1 MKYLWIGIGVLA
13 LVGGGFYYSN
23 THKTS
28 TIEQGNVAPFP
39 VANQAV
45 SPLVNIPNPN
55 QNENPNPIPTT
66 TDPVL
71 TNPNQTSNLP
81 FDITKVYK
89 TSSKTNLMY
98 ANDGIAMHSF
108 DLYTPLDGKISR
120 PFIVFMHGGGFITG
134 DKKETKVWAQ
144 AMATHGFAVATI
156 NYRLA
161 TAGAIWP
168 EPLCDVRMATKYL
181 VDNAATLGLDG
192 TRFAI
197 AGVSAGGILTAQ
209 ATLSAND
216 KTLCGFTAP
225 VPRGG
230 VVASGS
236 FMKQDISLFKK
247 GQLTMLSSMLGCT
260 AVASPDC
267 AKKLAVFLPETYAD
281 KNDPPLLLLHGEQD
295 TTVPTQH
302 ARDFYP
308 FLQTKGIDVTL
319 KLAPDLAH
327 SGLFDRFNTETIQF
341 FVDVLNK

>member
-1 MKYLWIGIGVLA
+1 MWGYTRCMKYLWIAIIILA
-13 LVGGGFYYSN
+13 LVGGGFYYVTN
-23 THKTS
+23 KTS
-28 TIEQGNVAPFP
+28 TKEQASVSLFPSNKIEP
-39 VANQAV
+39 VIT
-45 SPLVNIPNPN
+45 PT
-55 QNENPNPIPTT
+55 PIPTQTPIITPTLSQNQNPSPT
-66 TDPVL
+66 T
-71 TNPNQTSNLP
+71 S

-89 TSSKTNLMY
+89 TSSKTNLVY
-98 ANDGIAMHSF
+98 ANDGEAMHTF
-108 DLYTPLDGKISR
+108 DLYTPLDGKTTR

-134 DKKETKVWAQ
+134 DKKETKVWSQ

-181 VDNAATLGLDG
+181 VDHAQTLGLDG
-192 TRFAI
+192 TQFAI

-216 KTLCGFTAP
+216 KNLCGFTAP
-225 VPRGG
+225 IPRGG

-236 FMKQDISLFKK
+236 FMQQDISLFKK
-247 GQLTMLSSMLGCT
+247 GQLTMLSTMLACT
-260 AVASPDC
+260 SVTSVDC

-281 KNDPPLLLLHGEQD
+281 NNDPPLLLLHGEQD

-308 FLQTKGIDVTL
+308 FLQGKGIDVTL
-319 KLAPDLAH
+319 KLAPELAH
-327 SGLFDRFNTETIQF
+327 AGLFDRFNTETVQF
-341 FVDVLNK
+341 FAEVLYR